1 MIIGNFQSA
10 DDGFAGQIRTLL
22 LDAMIAIVPAQPSA
36 AENAPAWRV
45 LLVEADTGIEIGA
58 GWERRGERAGSY
70 IALQIEDPA
79 LGVSG
84 PLLVRGGIRVQSASG
99 ESYEIRNRQTLCRCG
114 ASSNKPFCDGSHASM
129 KFHDGLK

>member
-70 IALQIEDPA
+70 IALQIDDPA
-79 LGVSG
+79 LGAPISAN
-84 PLLVRGGIRVQSASG
+84 LLRSTQNEDEYHLLWSRPVPRDKA
-99 ESYEIRNRQTLCRCG
+99 
-114 ASSNKPFCDGSHASM
+114 
-129 KFHDGLK
+129 